1 MPCAEKNS
9 RLTVAPSG
17 QKSLIGHR
25 SWHLP
30 DHRLQGRRLF
40 GEIPCI
46 FVVIDITS
54 SHQAVAAYPASPG
67 IYPAHFDASDKPQQS
82 VRSGPQY

>member
-1 MPCAEKNS
+1 MPCAEKNR

-25 SWHLP
+25 PWRLP
-30 DHRLQGRRLF
+30 NHRLQGRRLF

-46 FVVIDITS
+46 PVIIDIPS
-54 SHQAVAAYPASPG
+54 NYQAVVAYSASPG
-67 IYPAHFDASDKPQQS
+67 IYPAHFEAGDKPQQS

>member
-1 MPCAEKNS
+1 MHWVEKNR

-30 DHRLQGRRLF
+30 NHRLQGRRLF

-46 FVVIDITS
+46 FVIIDIPS
-54 SHQAVAAYPASPG
+54 SHQAVMAYSASPG
-67 IYPAHFDASDKPQQS
+67 IYPAHFEASNKP
-82 VRSGPQY
+82 

>member
-1 MPCAEKNS
+1 MHCAEKNR

-46 FVVIDITS
+46 FVIIDIPS
-54 SHQAVAAYPASPG
+54 NHQAVMAYSASPG
-67 IYPAHFDASDKPQQS
+67 NYPAHFEAGDKP
-82 VRSGPQY
+82 